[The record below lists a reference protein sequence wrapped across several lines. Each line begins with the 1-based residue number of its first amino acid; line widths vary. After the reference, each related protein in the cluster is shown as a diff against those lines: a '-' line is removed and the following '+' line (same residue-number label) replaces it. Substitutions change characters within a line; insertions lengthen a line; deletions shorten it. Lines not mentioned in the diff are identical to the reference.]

1 VSSGPYRKEDLP
13 AIRIEPDRRVFY
25 LVLTFL
31 LGALFGI
38 GGDSFARRLSS
49 NIEKAAATSSPR
61 ATGGLEGQKVVLP
74 PQPPGTTV
82 PDGPL
87 VVHVWLQGCADC
99 MTAFEGM
106 RSISAQGGMGVPQVN
121 VAYGSADGA
130 WAKSYGVDERLVV
143 DTGNTVVTP
152 LGISSFTT
160 LVLDA
165 EHVVRLVDRPD
176 QPGYL
181 FRIQGAYRALASA
194 PAQHGNRPANAGSRD
209 PRAE

>member
-1 VSSGPYRKEDLP
+1 MSAGPYRKEDLP

-25 LVLTFL
+25 LVMTFL
-31 LGALFGI
+31 LGVLLGI
-38 GGDSFARRLSS
+38 GGDSFARRLSA
-49 NIEKAAATSSPR
+49 NIEKAAATSSPH

-74 PQPPGTTV
+74 PQPAGTTV
-82 PDGPL
+82 PDGPI

-99 MTAFEGM
+99 MTAFEAM
-106 RSISAQGGMGVPQVN
+106 RSISSQGGLGVPQVN
-121 VAYGSADGA
+121 VAYGSADAA

-143 DTGNTVVTP
+143 DPGNSVVTP

-165 EHVVRLVDRPD
+165 DHVVRLVERPD
-176 QPGYL
+176 RPGYL
-181 FRIQGAYRALASA
+181 FRIQGAYRALAST
-194 PAQHGNRPANAGSRD
+194 PIQPGNRPANAASKD

>member
-1 VSSGPYRKEDLP
+1 VTAGPYRKEDLP
-13 AIRIEPDRRVFY
+13 PIRIEPDRRGFH
-25 LVLTFL
+25 LAMMLL
-31 LGALFGI
+31 LGVLLGI
-38 GGDSFARRLSS
+38 GGDSFVRRLSS
-49 NIEKAAATSSPR
+49 NLEQAATTSSPK

-74 PQPPGTTV
+74 PQPSGTTV

-99 MTAFEGM
+99 MTAFEAM
-106 RSISAQGGMGVPQVN
+106 RSISAQGGLGVPQVN

-165 EHVVRLVDRPD
+165 DHVVRLVDRPD
-176 QPGYL
+176 RPGYL
-181 FRIQGAYRALASA
+181 FRIQGAYHALASIPA
-194 PAQHGNRPANAGSRD
+194 PHGNRSANAGSRD